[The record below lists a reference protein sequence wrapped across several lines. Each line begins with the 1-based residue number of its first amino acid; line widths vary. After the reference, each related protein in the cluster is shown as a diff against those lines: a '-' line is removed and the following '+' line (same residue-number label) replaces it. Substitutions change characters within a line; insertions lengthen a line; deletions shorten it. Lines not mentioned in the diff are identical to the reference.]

1 MKIRTLIIIA
11 ITSFVISCGQV
22 KKPIVVELPLPP
34 AIPEHD
40 TLTQADL
47 ECLSGEALDKV
58 ILLDLRRKTLRSII
72 LTTHKPK

>member
-1 MKIRTLIIIA
+1 MILVLISLA
-11 ITSFVISCGQV
+11 ISCSQV

-47 ECLSGEALDKV
+47 ECLSGTALDKV
-58 ILLDLRRKTLRSII
+58 ILLDMRRKTLRSII
-72 LTTHKPK
+72 LTTHKQE